1 MDTVFLHGLKAQTLI
16 GVYDWE
22 RSRPQTV
29 VLDIDIRTD
38 VRTAERSDN
47 VADTV
52 HYGAAAELVV
62 SALAGQ
68 KFFLLEALAGYV
80 VRLLL
85 GHFACESVRVRAV
98 KPGVLADVASVG
110 VVIERSR
117 ECSGRVGL

>member
-29 VLDIDIRTD
+29 MLDIDIRTD
-38 VRTAERSDN
+38 VRTAEQSDN

-52 HYGAAAELVV
+52 HYGEAAELVV

-68 KFFLLEALAGYV
+68 QFFLLEALAGYV
-80 VRLLL
+80 ARLLL
-85 GHFACESVRVRAV
+85 GRFACESVRVRAV
-98 KPGVLADVASVG
+98 KPGVLADVAAVG

-117 ECSGRVGL
+117 E